1 MSQPNV
7 IAVYSR
13 RIALELQRKGHIVWR
28 TVPNWKYPNFDTYLF
43 VQTPELLKDWKEL
56 TGGAAK

>member
-13 RIALELQRKGHIVWR
+13 RVALELQHRGHIVWR
-28 TVPNWKYPNFDTYLF
+28 TVPNWKYPNFDIYLF
-43 VQTPELLKDWKEL
+43 VRTEELLKDWKEL
-56 TGGAAK
+56 TTK